1 MDWMTNVTA
10 AETWMLGDI
19 PVRRIGFGA
28 MRLTGTAAFDLGV
41 PRDREKS
48 ISVLRRAIELG
59 VNHIDTASFYF
70 SSLRSANELIN
81 TALSPYRDDV
91 LIATKVG
98 PSRAP
103 SGEWMSWAGPEELR
117 GQVEENLR
125 QLGRDTMDLVYLRVY
140 GTNSIAEHVGAL
152 AEMQTTGMIRHVGL
166 STMTLDQLGE
176 ARAITPI
183 VAVQHRYGID
193 ARTPQT
199 EAVLAAC
206 ADAGIAFIPYFA
218 IAGEGR
224 ERGAVANTDS
234 TVEEIARQHGASV
247 AQVRLAWTLSRG
259 PQVLAIPGTGN
270 LDHLVEN
277 IETASLR
284 LDRAAITALDS
295 LVPVI

>member
-103 SGEWMSWAGPEELR
+103 SGEWMSWASPEELR

-152 AEMQTTGMIRHVGL
+152 AEMQTAGMIRHVGL

-284 LDRAAITALDS
+284 LDRAAIAALDS